1 MTTCI
6 HPQHDEA
13 VDADVGL
20 LCAPHYA
27 RLRNQ
32 LVALPAVAGWLQVHL
47 AAGGAPGERVS
58 GSREDPIPLRVDL
71 LDLMGPD
78 SSRYVTPAAD
88 RDERG
93 RPVEP
98 GFLLWVDGRAQAR
111 FDTWHG
117 AVAVMAASMRAA
129 GVDELVVDTLVEK
142 HTAVEIRDRHVEH
155 PGLAGLLEVARGR
168 WQVRPTSRGGWDQ
181 AGVDAMRAVA
191 SYWAKLTALDGGFRW
206 VDRDDLVGLVG
217 WLSSR
222 LTWIAGQPWVEDV
235 ATDVAALHR
244 HAHRLVPWR
253 AETRR
258 DATPCQRCKRPTV
271 VLHIAAGESR
281 CEPKAGGCGRR
292 EPLSDYELN
301 VLLPKSRRSA

>member
-1 MTTCI
+1 MSTVCI
-6 HPQHDEA
+6 HSHDEP
-13 VDADVGL
+13 VDAEVGL

-27 RLRNQ
+27 RLRSQ
-32 LVALPAVAGWLQVHL
+32 LLALPPIAGWLHAHL
-47 AAGGAPGERVS
+47 AAGGPPGERVS
-58 GSREDPIPLRVDL
+58 GTREDPIPLRVDL
-71 LDLMGPD
+71 LDMIGPD
-78 SSRYVTPAAD
+78 SSRYVPPAVD

-98 GFLLWVDGRAQAR
+98 GFLLWIDGHAQAR
-111 FDTWHG
+111 FDTWRS
-117 AVAVMAASMRAA
+117 AVVVMTASMCDA
-129 GVDELVVDTLVEK
+129 GVDELVIDTLVEK
-142 HTAVEIRDRHVEH
+142 HTHEEIHDRHVEH
-155 PGLAGLLEVARGR
+155 PELAGLLEAARTR

-181 AGVDAMRAVA
+181 AGVDAMRAVVA
-191 SYWAKLTALDGGFRW
+191 YWAKLTAVDGGFRW
-206 VDRDDLVGLVG
+206 VDRDDLVGLVE

-222 LTWIAGQPWVEDV
+222 LTWVAAQPWVDDV
-235 ATDVAALHR
+235 VSDVAAVHR

-258 DATPCQRCKRPTV
+258 DPHPCSRCKRPTV

-281 CEPKAGGCGRR
+281 CERKAGGCGRR